1 MLVAHKPSSLSRSYD
16 MPQEITDLFV
26 YAIAQH
32 LDPKSSRQSLISCT
46 MVSRSFSLPA
56 RRQLYS
62 AVHVS
67 YFKQGNGPTDK
78 QAPKYSLFKS
88 LKEKLEGPTNFG
100 SLIRKVHID
109 VSQSLIP
116 LADDVELHSV
126 FSALRIHSLNVDC
139 FWMTGNND
147 TTWWSDMSLEIICLL
162 ASWTQL
168 AKIRISHVRDLTMD
182 FLPSLSVVSCLELVS
197 IHFNNS
203 ASLEERDLDSE
214 VTKPLQ
220 LHELFVHRS
229 HDGFQEFRNRLQLD
243 LSSLR
248 RFQMSIFDRNEALIF
263 SAIIQGSFKS
273 LQLLDLYVNL
283 SFSAATCILRKHL
296 FSMLYG
302 TDNKFL
308 KGGIINIGNFSNLR
322 KLRLRIQ
329 TGIQQIFPSMSDIFS
344 LLHPPSKYPTRL
356 EAIELLFNSIRGPGR
371 PPQIFAPDTMND
383 SDADA
388 WRSLHPTVL
397 RQPHPNLR
405 SLYLCLDLMIMKLP
419 SWAPIDSSLI
429 RDAEGVLAGKFKAY
443 IEGSSEAIDRDIL
456 AWDIHAV
463 AWENDFVRK

>member
-1 MLVAHKPSSLSRSYD
+1 MLVAHEPSSLFRSYD

-26 YAIAQH
+26 YTIAQH
-32 LDPKSSRQSLISCT
+32 FDPKSSRQSLIACT

-67 YFKQGNGPTDK
+67 HFNQGNGPTDK
-78 QAPKYSLFKS
+78 QVPQYSRFKS
-88 LKEKLEGPTNFG
+88 LKERLEGPTNFG

-126 FSALRIHSLNVDC
+126 FNALRIHAPNVDC

-147 TTWWSDMSLEIICLL
+147 TTWWPNTSLEIACLL

-168 AKIRISHVRDLTMD
+168 VKIRISHVRDLTMD
-182 FLPSLSVVSCLELVS
+182 FLPSLALVSCLELIS

-203 ASLEERDLDSE
+203 ASLEGRVLGLE
-214 VTKPLQ
+214 VTKPFQ
-220 LHELFVHRS
+220 LHGLFVHRS
-229 HDGFQEFRNRLQLD
+229 HDGFQDFRNRLQLD

-248 RFQMSIFDRNEALIF
+248 RFQMSIFNRNEALIF

-273 LQLLDLYVNL
+273 LQLLDLYVNS
-283 SFSAATCILRKHL
+283 SFSAATCILREHL
-296 FSMLYG
+296 FSMLR

-308 KGGIINIGNFSNLR
+308 KGGTINIGKFSNLR
-322 KLRLRIQ
+322 TLRLRIQ
-329 TGIQQIFPSMSDIFS
+329 TGSQQMFPSMSDIFS
-344 LLHPPSKYPTRL
+344 LLHPPSKYPTCL
-356 EAIELLFNSIRGPGR
+356 EAIELLFNSIRVPGR
-371 PPQIFAPDTMND
+371 PPQTFVPDTMDD

-388 WRSLHPTVL
+388 WRSLHPAVL

-419 SWAPIDSSLI
+419 SRAPIDSSLM

-443 IEGSSEAIDRDIL
+443 IEGSSETIAPDIL
-456 AWDIHAV
+456 AWDIHIV
-463 AWENDFVRK
+463 AWENNFVRK